1 MAKKRPSAS
10 ADRNQPIVEQ
20 LERIGNELNLIR
32 TILDELR
39 SDFQWAV
46 QNGRLTI
53 AFPEQT
59 VPVRFHEG
67 DRVQIDDNKGIRT
80 GEIVEMD
87 HAIDRAWVATGAG
100 NEVESV
106 AVESMTKHQPV
117 VFTEDKPQPTEL
129 QLPDPGSLF

>member
-1 MAKKRPSAS
+1 MPKKRPSAS

-32 TILDELR
+32 TALDELR

-46 QNGRLTI
+46 QNGRVTI

-59 VPVRFHEG
+59 VPVRFHGG
-67 DRVQIDDNKGIRT
+67 DHVQIDDNKGIRT

-87 HAIDRAWVATGAG
+87 HAIDRAWVATGP

-106 AVESMTKHQPV
+106 AVESMTKQQQD
-117 VFTEDKPQPTEL
+117 VFTEDSPQPTEL